1 MNAAGGAELDEAWAA
16 FLAAYTGILMHT
28 GSAVLRDPDAAM
40 DGYAYVLDALREDR
54 CRRLRAYVPDSRTQF
69 STWLVVVAR
78 RLLLDHHRRRYGRPR
93 SEAGARRAEHVARR
107 RLEDLVA
114 ELDPDQLTSSAASSP
129 DAPLRR
135 RELSHALRSAL
146 DELDSSDRQLLAL
159 RFGDD
164 RPVREIAAVLGV
176 PTFFG
181 VYRRLDSA
189 LGALRGALAQR
200 GVEEPDP

>member
-1 MNAAGGAELDEAWAA
+1 LNAAGGAELDEAWAE
-16 FLAAYTGILMHT
+16 FVAAYTGIVMHT
-28 GSAVLRDPDAAM
+28 GIAVLRDRDAAM
-40 DGYAYVLDALREDR
+40 DGYARVLEALREDR
-54 CRRLRAYVPDSRTQF
+54 CRRLRAYVPDSRTPF
-69 STWLVVVAR
+69 TTWLIVVAR
-78 RLLLDHHRRRYGRPR
+78 RILLDYHRHRYGRPR
-93 SEAGARRAEHVARR
+93 SGDDARRAELAARR

-135 RELSHALRSAL
+135 RELSYALRSAL
-146 DELDSSDRQLLAL
+146 GELDSSDRQLLAL

-181 VYRRLDSA
+181 VYRRLDAA
-189 LGALRGALAQR
+189 LGVLRGALAQR